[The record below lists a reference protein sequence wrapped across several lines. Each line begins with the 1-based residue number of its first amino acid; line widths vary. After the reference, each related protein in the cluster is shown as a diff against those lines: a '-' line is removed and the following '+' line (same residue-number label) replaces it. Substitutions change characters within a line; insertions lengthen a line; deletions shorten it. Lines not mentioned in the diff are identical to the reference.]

1 MTTLLLALAI
11 AQPQTISFSHP
22 CAHSSV
28 VLEALGKELGV
39 TMKPSGSV
47 SQDYFLVHLTDVP
60 KQEALDKIAATLNA
74 TWNEKDGVTY
84 LGRTHAQDLE
94 DAKAERDADMK
105 LVQQW
110 LDKRQIKDEYTT
122 EFAKKLVEAVIPLMK
137 ESENPGTN
145 SYQRM
150 QEYEVHAPTMRL
162 LVRIIKEIGVEKI
175 VDLGDDDKMTYVYEP
190 NAFQRKL
197 PKGPAFQMYEK
208 EHAVHKALFEQGI
221 YGDLAPNI
229 GYYSDLVSPYTDRYF
244 TNRQTSLVCERT
256 DMGLSVRLQIE
267 TGGTARATI
276 NANEFQTQYIPEELR
291 KLEGKYEPTPI
302 ETEIASKAALLF
314 GGGGA
319 GSATVDQQTAAV
331 LRDPVAN
338 EPLSVLGSRWITDT
352 SKALGKNCVALLSDE
367 MYFVPFACIAQG
379 NSSYAFMWS
388 ILPQIDK
395 IYDIKLEEK
404 WFTVAPSRRVEVRN
418 DRIDREKWGGLL
430 RTGRPGT
437 PMTLEHT
444 AGFASLS
451 DNEITVIISVLPAI
465 LTGMDVS
472 LDAFSGREGVDALRL
487 FGGLTATQQKAARNG
502 GTEVP
507 LAGLNARMSR
517 AARRIVFGANSSVTK
532 DKVVPNW
539 ESGQYFYG
547 PGVDNDPDKLL
558 GQGAPN
564 GSIVRLY
571 VVEGEV
577 VYPRPPGPGYR
588 AQGYRP
594 DEYGRQRA
602 HSESRNVGQETD
614 YGFAIVAKADLLI
627 VEFEFPG
634 IGFVYNS
641 LQFDRVPRNAEYK
654 PIKDLPEAVRTA
666 IETSYKATADAIKK
680 AGGGGG
686 GG

>member
-1 MTTLLLALAI
+1 MIAALLLLI
-11 AQPQTISFSHP
+11 QQPQTITFSHP

-28 VLEALGKELGV
+28 VLDALGEQLGV

-47 SQDYFLVHLTDVP
+47 NQDYFLVHLTDVP

-84 LGRTHAQDLE
+84 LGRTHAQELE
-94 DAKAERDADMK
+94 DAKAERDADTK

-137 ESENPGTN
+137 ESEGPGMN
-145 SYQRM
+145 SYLRM

-175 VDLGDDDKMTYVYEP
+175 VDLGDDGRVTYVFDP

-197 PKGPAFQMYEK
+197 PMGPAFQMYEK

-221 YGDLAPNI
+221 YGDLAPDI
-229 GYYSDLVSPYTDRYF
+229 GYYSDLVSPYTGRSF
-244 TNRQTSLVCERT
+244 NPQQKTSLICERT
-256 DMGLSVRLQIE
+256 EMGLTVTLQIE
-267 TGGTARATI
+267 KGGRARATI

-379 NSSYAFMWS
+379 NSSYAYMWS

-395 IYDIKLEEK
+395 VYDIKLEEI
-404 WFTVAPSRRVEVRN
+404 WFTVVPSRRVEVRT

-430 RTGRPGT
+430 RAGRPGS

-451 DNEITVIISVLPAI
+451 DNEITVIISVLPAV
-465 LTGMDVS
+465 LTGLDVS
-472 LDAFSGREGVDALRL
+472 LDAFTRNGVDALRL
-487 FGGLTATQQKAARNG
+487 FGGLTAAQQKAARNG

-532 DKVVPNW
+532 DKIVVDW
-539 ESGQYFYG
+539 ESGQYFFG
-547 PGVDNDPDKLL
+547 RGVENDPDKLL

-571 VVEGEV
+571 VVEREV

-588 AQGYRP
+588 AQGYTP

-602 HSESRNVGQETD
+602 FSESRNVGQETD
-614 YGFAIVAKADLLI
+614 YGFAIVAKADQLI

-634 IGFVYNS
+634 IGFVYRN
-641 LQFDRVPRNAEYK
+641 LQHDRVPRNAEYK
-654 PIKDLPEAVRTA
+654 PIKDLPEAVRTEM
-666 IETSYKATADAIKK
+666 ETSYKATAEMIRKS
-680 AGGGGG
+680 GGGG
-686 GG
+686 